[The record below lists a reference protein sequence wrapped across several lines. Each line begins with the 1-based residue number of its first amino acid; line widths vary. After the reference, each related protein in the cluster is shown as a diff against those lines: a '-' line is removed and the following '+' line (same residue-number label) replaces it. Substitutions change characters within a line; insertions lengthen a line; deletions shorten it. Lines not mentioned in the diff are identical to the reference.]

1 MKLYIVTADT
11 YSGDYGTNIEL
22 LRVAD
27 NKDDA
32 LISVEFAQKK
42 GWTPEITVVDINKP
56 TRCCLGGYSE

>member
-11 YSGDYGTNIEL
+11 YSGCYGANIEL

-32 LISVEFAQKK
+32 LISVEFAKK
-42 GWTPEITVVDINKP
+42 KDGPLK
-56 TRCCLGGYSE
+56 